1 VESLYFSTFLNNS
14 YAKMSGTS
22 QACPFVAGLCAL
34 ILAHNRM
41 NPDVPRINNYIDMM
55 KAIDLV
61 SDDSRYINSPGQ
73 KKWGF
78 GAPKV
83 GNIDWRSI

>member
-1 VESLYFSTFLNNS
+1 
-14 YAKMSGTS
+14 
-22 QACPFVAGLCAL
+22 
-34 ILAHNRM
+34 M

-55 KAIDLV
+55 KAMDLV
-61 SDDSRYINSPGQ
+61 SDDSRYINTPGQ

>member
-1 VESLYFSTFLNNS
+1 
-14 YAKMSGTS
+14 MSGTS

-41 NPDVPRINNYIDMM
+41 NPDAPRISNYIDMM

-61 SDDSRYINSPGQ
+61 SDDSRYINAPGQ

-78 GAPKV
+78 GAPKF